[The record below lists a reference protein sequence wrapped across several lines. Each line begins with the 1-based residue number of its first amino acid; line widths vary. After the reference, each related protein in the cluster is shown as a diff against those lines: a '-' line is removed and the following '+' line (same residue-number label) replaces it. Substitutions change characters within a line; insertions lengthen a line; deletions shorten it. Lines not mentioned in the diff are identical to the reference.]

1 MRIAAGVLLIIA
13 SVLNLIAGLGYATVG
28 GAGSAVGDVAM
39 QAAASQAASQA
50 AAGSMDAATLAE
62 QKKAT
67 EDAAKALGEATKG
80 AGGLLFFGIFL
91 VVLFG
96 LQIAGGVVLFREKAA
111 GFALI
116 VGVLSIAGEG
126 IGAYLTAFG
135 VMNILGIVAGLLAI
149 VASRGYANKA

>member
-13 SVLNLIAGLGYATVG
+13 SILNLVAGLGYTAVG
-28 GAGSAVGDVAM
+28 GGGAALGDAAV

-50 AAGSMDAATLAE
+50 AAGSVDAK
-62 QKKAT
+62 QKKEM
-67 EDAAKALGEATKG
+67 EDAAKALGDATKG

-111 GFALI
+111 GFAMI
-116 VGVLSIAGEG
+116 VGVLSIVGEG
-126 IGAYLTAFG
+126 VGAFLTAFG
-135 VMNILGIVAGLLAI
+135 VMNILGLVAGLLAI
-149 VASRGYANKA
+149 IASRGYANKAA